1 MVSATMAVA
10 EYIVKSESLYEKD
23 TMEGS
28 REVAVQG
35 LKYSKMLEQ
44 CAVLLRDFAEEN
56 LMAIGQEQQ
65 QEKE

>member
-1 MVSATMAVA
+1 
-10 EYIVKSESLYEKD
+10 
-23 TMEGS
+23 MEGS

-44 CAVLLRDFAEEN
+44 CAVLLRDFAEKN

-65 QEKE
+65 REKE